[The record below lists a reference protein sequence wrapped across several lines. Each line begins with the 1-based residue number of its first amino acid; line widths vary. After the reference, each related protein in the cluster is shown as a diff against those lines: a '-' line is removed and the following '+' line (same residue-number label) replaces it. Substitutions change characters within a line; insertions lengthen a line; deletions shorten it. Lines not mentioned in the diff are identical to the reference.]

1 MEPLILPGNYIY
13 RVDLNYWSFHLGL
26 PLSNTPKVRFTS
38 AKCRDIFFWVR
49 CWRELFKCLFRFVPV
64 LSEPSHVFRS
74 LIQLPN

>member
-38 AKCRDIFFWVR
+38 AKC
-49 CWRELFKCLFRFVPV
+49 
-64 LSEPSHVFRS
+64 
-74 LIQLPN
+74 